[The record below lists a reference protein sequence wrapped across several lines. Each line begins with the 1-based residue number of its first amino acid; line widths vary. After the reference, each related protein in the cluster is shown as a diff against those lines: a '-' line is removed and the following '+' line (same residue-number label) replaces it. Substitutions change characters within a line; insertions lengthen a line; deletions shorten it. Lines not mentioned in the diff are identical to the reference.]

1 MSLIEMMV
9 VVILIGILAGIAAS
23 RLDWNRYRAEAIGR
37 GVLSDIA
44 TAQRTAVSLQTDV
57 RVSTLSSDRLRIH
70 EDANNNGAIDGG
82 ERVTYSVLEHGYQFG
97 RGSIAA
103 VPAPADATDLSTVT
117 LVFRRDGS
125 ASRGGTYYVSSTNYD
140 PTCKYCRGIAIA
152 RSTGR
157 AVSYSRATGTWVR
170 GN

>member
-1 MSLIEMMV
+1 MSLIEMMI

-23 RLDWNRYRAEAIGR
+23 RLDWNRYRAEAVSR

-57 RVSTLSSDRLRIH
+57 RLTTLSNDRLRIH
-70 EDANNNGAIDGG
+70 EDANNNGAVDAG
-82 ERVTYSVLEHGYQFG
+82 ERVVYSVLDHGYQFG
-97 RGSIAA
+97 QGSIAA
-103 VPAPADATDLSTVT
+103 VPAPADATDLSGVTV
-117 LVFRRDGS
+117 VFRRDGS
-125 ASRGGTYYVSSTNYD
+125 ASRGGTYYISAPSYD
-140 PTCKYCRGIAIA
+140 PSCKYCRGIAIA

-157 AVSYSRATGTWVR
+157 AVSYSRATGAWVR